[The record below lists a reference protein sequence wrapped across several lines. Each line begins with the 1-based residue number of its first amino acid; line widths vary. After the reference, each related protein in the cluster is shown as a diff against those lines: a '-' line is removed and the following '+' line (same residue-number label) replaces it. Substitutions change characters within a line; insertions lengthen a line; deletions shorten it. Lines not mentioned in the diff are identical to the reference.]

1 MHIARIQRSSNMI
14 RVPVET
20 ASHQYEVVI
29 GNQFLTDAV
38 KAFDHQ
44 LQKADKLFVLTD
56 KNVWNAQGD
65 YFKANFPYSFD
76 VFVLP
81 GGEACK
87 TFEQYNAALTFLL
100 EHKCSRKSFIFALGG
115 GAVGDLTGFVAA
127 TYMRGVPFIQIP
139 TTILAHDS
147 AVGGKTA
154 INHPLGKNMIGA
166 FYQPEGVIYDMA
178 FLQSLPTHEVR
189 SGTAEVIKHA
199 LISDA
204 AWLNELMTAESV
216 IDFDTETLAK
226 HIQAGIEVKAKIV
239 SEDETEQSVRKYLNF
254 GHTYGHAIEAAA
266 GYGKVTHGDSVMIGL
281 VYALLLSERYGDIDR
296 SFTTAF
302 LKFAVRNGYPFGPVR
317 DYTFEQLTNY
327 LLKDKKAEYGV
338 LQFVLL
344 TKVGEPYV
352 RPIELSEC
360 KEVDTEFRQLLAEVL
375 V

>member
-1 MHIARIQRSSNMI
+1 M
-14 RVPVET
+14 RVPVAT
-20 ASHQYEVVI
+20 KSHQYEVVL
-29 GNQFLTDAV
+29 GHNFLAEAV
-38 KAFDHQ
+38 KTFDEK
-44 LQKADKLFVLTD
+44 LQKADKIIVFTD
-56 KNVWNAQGD
+56 ANVWAAQGE
-65 YFKANFPYSFD
+65 YFKGNFPYPFE

-87 TFEQYNAALTFLL
+87 TFEQYNAAQTFLL
-100 EHKCSRKSFIFALGG
+100 EQKCSRKSFVFAFGG

-166 FYQPEGVIYDMA
+166 FYQPEGVIYDTV
-178 FLQSLPTHEVR
+178 FIESLSEREVR

-199 LISDA
+199 MISNA
-204 AWLNELMTAESV
+204 AWLQELMDAESV
-216 IDFDTETLAK
+216 IRFSTTELANHLK
-226 HIQAGIEVKAKIV
+226 AGIEVKAKIV
-239 SEDETEQSVRKYLNF
+239 SEDETEQSVRKYLNL

-266 GYGKVTHGDSVMIGL
+266 GYGKVAHGEAVMIGL
-281 VYALLLSERYGDIDR
+281 VYCLLLSERYGKLNR
-296 SFTTAF
+296 EFTTAF
-302 LKFAVRNGYPFGPVR
+302 LQFALKNGYPFEAVN
-317 DYTFEQLTNY
+317 DYSFEQLIEY

-344 TKVGEPYV
+344 EEIGKPFV
-352 RPIELSEC
+352 RPIELAEC
-360 KEVDTEFRQLLAEVL
+360 KEVDAEFRQLLAEVL

>member
-1 MHIARIQRSSNMI
+1 M
-14 RVPVET
+14 RVPVAT
-20 ASHQYEVVI
+20 KSHQYEVVL
-29 GNQFLTDAV
+29 GHNFLAEAV
-38 KAFDHQ
+38 KTFDEK
-44 LQKADKLFVLTD
+44 LQKADKIIVFTD
-56 KNVWNAQGD
+56 ANVWAAQGE
-65 YFKANFPYSFD
+65 YFKGNFPYAFE

-87 TFEQYNAALTFLL
+87 TFEQYNASQTFLL
-100 EHKCSRKSFIFALGG
+100 EQKCSRKSFVFAFGG

-166 FYQPEGVIYDMA
+166 FYQPEGVIYDTV
-178 FLQSLPTHEVR
+178 FIESLSEREVR

-199 LISDA
+199 MISNA
-204 AWLNELMTAESV
+204 AWLQELMDAESV
-216 IDFDTETLAK
+216 IRFSTTELANHLK
-226 HIQAGIEVKAKIV
+226 AGIEVKAKIV
-239 SEDETEQSVRKYLNF
+239 SEDETEQSVRKYLNL

-266 GYGKVTHGDSVMIGL
+266 GYGKVAHGEAVMIGL
-281 VYALLLSERYGDIDR
+281 VYCLLLSERYGKLNR
-296 SFTTAF
+296 EFTTAF
-302 LKFAVRNGYPFGPVR
+302 LQFALKNGYPFEAVN
-317 DYTFEQLTNY
+317 DYSFEQLIEY

-344 TKVGEPYV
+344 EEIGKPFV
-352 RPIELSEC
+352 RPIELAEC
-360 KEVDTEFRQLLAEVL
+360 KEVDAEFRQLLAEVL

>member
-1 MHIARIQRSSNMI
+1 M
-14 RVPVET
+14 RVPVAT
-20 ASHQYEVVI
+20 KSHHYDVVL
-29 GNQFLTDAV
+29 GHNFLAEAV
-38 KAFDHQ
+38 KSFDDK
-44 LQKADKLFVLTD
+44 LQKADKLIVFTD
-56 KNVWNAQGD
+56 ANVWAAQGD
-65 YFKANFPYSFD
+65 YFKANFPYEFE

-87 TFEQYNAALTFLL
+87 TFEQYNAAQTFLL
-100 EHKCSRKSFIFALGG
+100 EQKCSRKSFVFAFGG

-166 FYQPEGVIYDMA
+166 FYQPEGVVYDTI
-178 FLQSLPTHEVR
+178 FIESLPEREVR

-199 LISDA
+199 MISNA
-204 AWLNELMTAESV
+204 TWLKELMAADSV
-216 IDFDTETLAK
+216 IHFTTEELAK
-226 HIQAGIEVKAKIV
+226 QLKAGIEVKAKIV
-239 SEDETEQSVRKYLNF
+239 SEDETEQSVRKYLNL

-266 GYGKVTHGDSVMIGL
+266 GYGKVAHGEAVMIGL
-281 VYALLLSERYGDIDR
+281 VYCLLLSERYGELDR
-296 SFTTAF
+296 TFTKEF
-302 LKFAVRNGYPFGPVR
+302 LQFALKNGYPFEAVNH
-317 DYTFEQLTNY
+317 YSFEELMEY

-344 TKVGEPYV
+344 ERIGEPFV
-352 RPIELSEC
+352 RPIELAEC
-360 KEVDTEFRQLLAEVL
+360 KEVDAEFRQLLAEVL

>member
-1 MHIARIQRSSNMI
+1 M
-14 RVPVET
+14 RVPVAT
-20 ASHQYEVVI
+20 KSHQYEVVL
-29 GNQFLTDAV
+29 GHNFLAEAV
-38 KAFDHQ
+38 KTFDEK
-44 LQKADKLFVLTD
+44 LQKADKIIVFTD
-56 KNVWNAQGD
+56 ANVWAAQGE
-65 YFKANFPYSFD
+65 YFKGNFPYAFE

-87 TFEQYNAALTFLL
+87 TFEQYNAAQTFLL
-100 EHKCSRKSFIFALGG
+100 EQKCSRKSFVFAFGG

-166 FYQPEGVIYDMA
+166 FYQPECVIYDTV
-178 FLQSLPTHEVR
+178 FIESLSEREVR

-199 LISDA
+199 MISNA
-204 AWLNELMTAESV
+204 AWLQELMDAESV
-216 IDFDTETLAK
+216 IRFSTTELANHLK
-226 HIQAGIEVKAKIV
+226 AGIEVKAKIV
-239 SEDETEQSVRKYLNF
+239 SEDETEQSVRKYLNL

-266 GYGKVTHGDSVMIGL
+266 GYGKVAHGEAVMIGL
-281 VYALLLSERYGDIDR
+281 VYCLLLSERYGKLNR
-296 SFTTAF
+296 EFTTAF
-302 LKFAVRNGYPFGPVR
+302 LQFALKNGYPFEAVN
-317 DYTFEQLTNY
+317 DYSFEQLIEY

-344 TKVGEPYV
+344 EEIGKPFV
-352 RPIELSEC
+352 RPIELAEC
-360 KEVDTEFRQLLAEVL
+360 KEVDAEFRQLLAEVL